1 LPREIKIDIS
11 KLATFDDTITVKDL
25 KVSDKVELLKHPDEI
40 VALVTPIEKVEEE
53 LAKEIEENVE
63 EVARVEKKEK
73 DVVTEEQSEGKA

>member
-53 LAKEIEENVE
+53 LAKEIEE
-63 EVARVEKKEK
+63 
-73 DVVTEEQSEGKA
+73 T